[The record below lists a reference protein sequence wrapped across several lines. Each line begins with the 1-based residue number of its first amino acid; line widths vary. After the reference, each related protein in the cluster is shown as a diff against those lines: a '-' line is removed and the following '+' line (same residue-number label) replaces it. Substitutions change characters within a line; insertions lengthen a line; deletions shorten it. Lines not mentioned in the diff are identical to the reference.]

1 MTPLTPSTR
10 RRLQQLPQLSSV
22 WEGDRRTLMP
32 EIAET
37 LDADDM
43 QGDCIL
49 WVDGV
54 EEVVRAMDVVPSETG
69 SEAIVRTLLRAMEN
83 PHSGSARPGRPQRIL
98 VRDRELQFFL
108 RGVLQGLDIAVEYVA
123 ELPIIDEI
131 FYGLQDAARQRPP
144 SLPPDYASAV
154 LKAAAEI
161 WQDAPWENL
170 DEEKI
175 FAVELNYG
183 DVGTLYISILGLMGM
198 EFGVLMYRS
207 IESLKQFR
215 QQVIAAEDSPRDLQQ
230 AFLQQ
235 DCLFLTFDPA
245 DEEFL
250 DNGNGLIE
258 LHSEEL
264 GEVRLEALGEMSEM
278 IPTFGNLHPL
288 EGMRSVLYDEEAI
301 AVLLTLQALH
311 KFFGQHLDRLS
322 PETFPALTKSYR
334 LPDPKNPKAKVS
346 VKVSTLP
353 DVAAELAEM
362 SGSDP
367 SDYMDYLNSLEV
379 LEDDS
384 EPVPVLLD
392 DLVPKDAMYSLGAI
406 PTTLIETLRLRVSHH
421 QPGPAPLP
429 AKASEFPV
437 IMIQTSRP
445 KANELLTEIQAF
457 GGVKGISFNP
467 GEDPSSQSRYDL
479 AILHTNDGKMH
490 LLGEFRDRDP
500 VHLAA
505 RRKWDQ
511 RCKKTK
517 GQCGLVVAMGLTG
530 KSRGNPALQHMLG
543 FFEARSLSSE
553 EVGLGTLQLLP
564 GLFDEL

>member
-1 MTPLTPSTR
+1 MTALTPSTR
-10 RRLQQLPQLSSV
+10 RRLQKLPQLSSV

-83 PHSGSARPGRPQRIL
+83 PHSGNARPGRPQRIL

-144 SLPPDYASAV
+144 SLPSAYASAV
-154 LKAAAEI
+154 LKAATEI

-215 QQVIAAEDSPRDLQQ
+215 QQVLAAEDSPRDLQQ
-230 AFLQQ
+230 TFLQQ
-235 DCLFLTFDPA
+235 DCFFLTFDPA

-250 DNGNGLIE
+250 DNGAGPAE
-258 LHSEEL
+258 LHPEEL
-264 GEVRLEALGEMSEM
+264 GEANEM

-288 EGMRSVLYDEEAI
+288 EGVRSVLYDEEAI

-322 PETFPALTKSYR
+322 PETFPALTKNYR

-346 VKVSTLP
+346 VKVYTLP
-353 DVAAELAEM
+353 DLAAELAEM
-362 SGSDP
+362 SGSEP
-367 SDYMDYLNSLEV
+367 SDYMDYLNSLRV
-379 LEDDS
+379 LEDES

-392 DLVPKDAMYSLGAI
+392 DLVPKDAIYSLGAI
-406 PTTLIETLRLRVSHH
+406 PTTLIETLRLSASCH
-421 QPGPAPLP
+421 QPGSAPLP

-445 KANELLTEIQAF
+445 KANELLAEIQAF
-457 GGVKGISFNP
+457 GGVKGISFNL

-500 VHLAA
+500 VHLEA

-517 GQCGLVVAMGLTG
+517 GQCGLIVAMGLTG
-530 KSRGNPALQHMLG
+530 KSRGNPTLQHMLG

-564 GLFDEL
+564 RPFDEF

>member
-1 MTPLTPSTR
+1 MTGLTPSTR
-10 RRLQQLPQLSSV
+10 RRLQKLPLLSSV

-32 EIAET
+32 EIAGT
-37 LDADDM
+37 LDADEDM

-54 EEVVRAMDVVPSETG
+54 EEIVRAMDVVPSETG

-144 SLPPDYASAV
+144 SLPPTYASAV
-154 LKAAAEI
+154 LEAAAQI
-161 WQDAPWENL
+161 WEDAPWETL

-183 DVGTLYISILGLMGM
+183 DVGTLYISILGLMGA

-207 IESLKQFR
+207 VESLKQFR
-215 QQVIAAEDSPRDLQQ
+215 QQALAAEDSPRELQQ

-235 DCLFLTFDPA
+235 DCFFLTFDPA

-250 DNGNGLIE
+250 GNGADPVESL
-258 LHSEEL
+258 LQDL
-264 GEVRLEALGEMSEM
+264 GELDEM

-288 EGMRSVLYDEEAI
+288 EGMRSVLYEEEAI

-367 SDYMDYLNSLEV
+367 SDYMNYLNSLGV
-379 LEDDS
+379 LEDES

-445 KANELLTEIQAF
+445 KANELLAEIQAF
-457 GGVKGISFNP
+457 GGVKGISFNL
-467 GEDPSSQSRYDL
+467 GEDP
-479 AILHTNDGKMH
+479 
-490 LLGEFRDRDP
+490 
-500 VHLAA
+500 V
-505 RRKWDQ
+505 
-511 RCKKTK
+511 
-517 GQCGLVVAMGLTG
+517 
-530 KSRGNPALQHMLG
+530 
-543 FFEARSLSSE
+543 
-553 EVGLGTLQLLP
+553 
-564 GLFDEL
+564 